1 MDLAGFSHGSG
12 LPGKTSPPVPP
23 PPVPLVPYPSLG
35 TKTDAE
41 ATELPMAEQLPE
53 PQCWGLERVKIAACL
68 GISVI
73 LEDESELCQVLS
85 SSLQVH

>member
-35 TKTDAE
+35 TKTHVE
-41 ATELPMAEQLPE
+41 TTELPVAEQH
-53 PQCWGLERVKIAACL
+53 PQCWGLEKVKIADCL
-68 GISVI
+68 GISMI